1 MILEFSEEAEADFA
15 EIYDYSRM
23 SWGSVKAADYLDRL
37 ADCTEALAR
46 GELTGVLADDVRHTI
61 RRQVVASHV
70 IWFRKESDRVVIIRV
85 LHQSRDAGRWIS
97 DEG

>member
-23 SWGSVKAADYLDRL
+23 SWGAVKAAEYLDRL
-37 ADCTEALAR
+37 ADCAEALAR
-46 GELTGVLADDVRHTI
+46 GELTGVRADDVRNTI
-61 RRQVVASHV
+61 RRQVVSSHV
-70 IWFRKESDRVVIIRV
+70 IWFRCEPNRILIIRV
-85 LHQSRDAGRWIS
+85 LHQSRDAGRWVG